1 LLNDEWHV
9 KITDFGEAKVIGTAP
24 GARSGSFVGTA
35 EYMSPELVNDRS
47 SYLASD
53 LWALGTHPLHELTQT
68 AFNITFAKLHCQR
81 FILQVYSICNTKS
94 AAHIQFSKLR
104 EQIWLSFTFFRTII
118 S

>member
-1 LLNDEWHV
+1 MLNDEWHV

-53 LWALGTHPLHELTQT
+53 LWALGTHPPLHELTQI
-68 AFNITFAKLHCQR
+68 AFNITLAKLRYKQY
-81 FILQVYSICNTKS
+81 IL
-94 AAHIQFSKLR
+94 HI
-104 EQIWLSFTFFRTII
+104 
-118 S
+118 